1 MTALALLHDP
11 LPEIEPGIYFASTPV
26 LIGRNMWRVVVV
38 DSKFGGRRFAY
49 QWHPAGEI
57 AMWED
62 QKRWPAFDLMAND
75 LGLPASLARLY
86 MANETAIKEALI
98 GWTL

>member
-1 MTALALLHDP
+1 MTALAFLDDP
-11 LPEIEPGIYFASTPV
+11 PPEIEPGVYFASLPV
-26 LIGRNMWRVVVV
+26 LIGTNMWRVIVV
-38 DSKFGGRRFAY
+38 DSAFGGRRFAY

-75 LGLPASLARLY
+75 LGLPRSLAQLY
-86 MANETAIKEALI
+86 LANKAGIDEAIR
-98 GWTL
+98 GWTI